1 MKRVASAVL
10 LFAVLGVAAASA
22 QDINADRA
30 AVMRANGAGVAALRA
45 LTTNFDAAAVK
56 VQAAILA
63 GNGAK
68 IAALFAPGTDQTN
81 PQASPA
87 IWTDAAGFKVAA
99 DKFTADANALM
110 TVSDGAGLTAAL
122 ATLQSN
128 CAGCHMSYRVA
139 APPRPAP

>member
-10 LFAVLGVAAASA
+10 IFAVLGAAAASA
-22 QDINADRA
+22 QDINAERA
-30 AVMRANGAGVAALRA
+30 AVMRANGAAVAALRP

-87 IWTDAAGFKVAA
+87 I
-99 DKFTADANALM
+99 
-110 TVSDGAGLTAAL
+110 
-122 ATLQSN
+122 
-128 CAGCHMSYRVA
+128 
-139 APPRPAP
+139 